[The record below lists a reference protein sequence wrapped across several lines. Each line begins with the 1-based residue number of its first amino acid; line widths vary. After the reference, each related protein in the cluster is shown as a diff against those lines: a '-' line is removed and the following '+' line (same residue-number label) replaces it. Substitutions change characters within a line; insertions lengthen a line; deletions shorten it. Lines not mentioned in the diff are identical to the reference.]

1 MLDCLIILC
10 LLCLRPDILK
20 ALRLQ
25 KEKFDLARGSQVP
38 KDLMDLIL
46 LSLYTSI
53 LPARALEIQTFFTE
67 TLITGP
73 L

>member
-1 MLDCLIILC
+1 MC